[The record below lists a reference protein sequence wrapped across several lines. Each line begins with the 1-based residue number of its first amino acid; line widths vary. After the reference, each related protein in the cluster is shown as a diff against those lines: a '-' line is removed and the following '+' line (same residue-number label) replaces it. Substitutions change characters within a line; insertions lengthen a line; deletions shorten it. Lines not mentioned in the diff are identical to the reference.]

1 MKKIILIVL
10 ISSMILFGISVCN
23 KESKEKDKPTNN
35 INVSEKL
42 DTIINEGPEI
52 SSIPFDYIK
61 TNQKIYD
68 ELLDN
73 PKETFEYAI
82 KDLIETNAGNGL
94 KSYLEA
100 LSCLEI
106 NKNFQYDFESANDF
120 LEHYKEFLMDKNNNF
135 NEYDKYALKLLNKV
149 G

>member
-10 ISSMILFGISVCN
+10 VSSMILLGVTGCN
-23 KESKEKDKPTNN
+23 KEKEETNKTTNN
-35 INVSEKL
+35 INASEML
-42 DTIINEGPEI
+42 DTIINNGPEL

-61 TNQKIYD
+61 ASQEVYD

-82 KDLIETNAGNGL
+82 RDLIETDASNGL

-100 LSCLEI
+100 LLCLEI
-106 NKNFQYDFESANDF
+106 NKNFEYDFESAKDF
-120 LEHYKEFLMDKNNNF
+120 LDHYKEFLLNKNNNF
-135 NEYDKYALKLLNKV
+135 NDYDKYAQGILK
-149 G
+149 

>member
-1 MKKIILIVL
+1 MKKIILIILSGLLL
-10 ISSMILFGISVCN
+10 IGISECN
-23 KESKEKDKPTNN
+23 KENDKNDKISNN

-42 DTIINEGPEI
+42 DTIINNGPEI

-61 TNQKIYD
+61 ASQNIYD
-68 ELLDN
+68 ELLNN

-100 LSCLEI
+100 LLCLQI
-106 NKNFQYDFESANDF
+106 NKNFEYDFENANDF
-120 LEHYKEFLMDKNNNF
+120 LEHYKEFLLDKNNNF
-135 NEYDKYALKLLNKV
+135 NEYDKYAQELLK
-149 G
+149 

>member
-1 MKKIILIVL
+1 MKKIILVILSGLLL
-10 ISSMILFGISVCN
+10 IGISGCN
-23 KESKEKDKPTNN
+23 KENDKNDKTSNN

-42 DTIINEGPEI
+42 DTIINNGPEI

-61 TNQKIYD
+61 ASQNIYD
-68 ELLDN
+68 ELLNN

-100 LSCLEI
+100 QLCIEI
-106 NKNFQYDFESANDF
+106 NKNFEYDFENANDF
-120 LEHYKEFLMDKNNNF
+120 LEHYKEFLIDKNNNF
-135 NEYDKYALKLLNKV
+135 NEYDKYAKELLK
-149 G
+149 

>member
-1 MKKIILIVL
+1 MKKIILKILLSGLLL
-10 ISSMILFGISVCN
+10 IGTTGCN
-23 KESKEKDKPTNN
+23 KENDENDEIFNN

-42 DTIINEGPEI
+42 DTIINNGPKT

-61 TNQKIYD
+61 ASQDIYD
-68 ELLDN
+68 ELLNN

-82 KDLIETNAGNGL
+82 KDLIETNVGNGL

-100 LSCLEI
+100 LLCLEI

-120 LEHYKEFLMDKNNNF
+120 LEYYKEFLMDKNNNF
-135 NEYDKYALKLLNKV
+135 NEYDKFTQKLLR
-149 G
+149 

>member
-1 MKKIILIVL
+1 MKKIILTILLSGLLL
-10 ISSMILFGISVCN
+10 IGTTGCN
-23 KESKEKDKPTNN
+23 KKNNENDKISNN

-42 DTIINEGPEI
+42 DTIINDGPEI

-61 TNQKIYD
+61 ANQDIYD
-68 ELLDN
+68 ELLNN

-100 LSCLEI
+100 LLCLEI
-106 NKNFQYDFESANDF
+106 NKNFEYDFENANDF
-120 LEHYKEFLMDKNNNF
+120 LEHYKEFLLDKNNNF
-135 NEYDKYALKLLNKV
+135 NEYDKYALSLLK
-149 G
+149 

>member
-1 MKKIILIVL
+1 M
-10 ISSMILFGISVCN
+10 ISFSLLSLLQT
-23 KESKEKDKPTNN
+23 DTPNN

-106 NKNFQYDFESANDF
+106 NKNF
-120 LEHYKEFLMDKNNNF
+120 
-135 NEYDKYALKLLNKV
+135 
-149 G
+149 

>member
-1 MKKIILIVL
+1 MKKTIFAIL
-10 ISSMILFGISVCN
+10 ISSIILCGVTGCN
-23 KESKEKDKPTNN
+23 NESKENDKITNN

-42 DTIINEGPEI
+42 DIIINEGPET

-61 TNQKIYD
+61 ASQEVYD
-68 ELLDN
+68 ELLAN
-73 PKETFEYAI
+73 PKKTFEYAI

-100 LSCLEI
+100 LLCLEI

-120 LEHYKEFLMDKNNNF
+120 LDHYKEFLMNEDNNF
-135 NEYDKYALKLLNKV
+135 NEYDRYALKLIKDN
-149 G
+149 